1 MTRPRIF
8 LEVGFTKQKAGEFR
22 QAVGERIL
30 IGRAPECAVQ
40 IDSELISREHLMLSH
55 VDGKW
60 VAQDLGSSNGTW
72 FGKKRVRKGRV
83 HVGTVLRLGPDGPR
97 LRIVGLYPGA
107 DQPADDLEAMRL
119 STEAPAEPAVPEPMP
134 YTAPAPPRA
143 LPVQRQPAAFPWPL
157 LGGLLFG
164 ALLGLERFVESFPY
178 EELAAPGLLAG
189 MVVARAAPAFA
200 AQKLALVLVVS
211 LAAYW
216 GLVGFTLQRPRRRW
230 LLLAAL
236 VGSHVAVWLY
246 VRGTLS

>member
-1 MTRPRIF
+1 
-8 LEVGFTKQKAGEFR
+8 
-22 QAVGERIL
+22 
-30 IGRAPECAVQ
+30 
-40 IDSELISREHLMLSH
+40 
-55 VDGKW
+55 
-60 VAQDLGSSNGTW
+60 SNGTW

-236 VGSHVAVWLY
+236 VGSHVAVWLS